1 MGRSIVDSPT
11 GPIRIETCDGAL
23 VRVGWLEDA
32 EEASAGEASAEAT
45 SETGP
50 EDDVSR
56 ETSRQLKAYF
66 AGELTEFDL
75 PIRFERGT
83 EFERA
88 VWQAMLE
95 IPYGETR
102 TYGDLAHATQAIA
115 RAVGTAC
122 GRNPI
127 PIVVPCHRV
136 VGAGGTLVGFSGG
149 KGVETK
155 SWLLDFERGQDRLF

>member
-1 MGRSIVDSPT
+1 MGRSIIDTPT
-11 GPIRIETCDGAL
+11 GPVQIRTADGA
-23 VRVGWLEDA
+23 VIRVGWLEDEGEA
-32 EEASAGEASAEAT
+32 ASAAE
-45 SETGP
+45 P

-66 AGELTEFDL
+66 AGELTDFTL
-75 PIRFERGT
+75 PVRFERGT
-83 EFERA
+83 AFERA

-95 IPYGETR
+95 IPYGQTR

-127 PIVVPCHRV
+127 PIIVPCHRV

-155 SWLLDFERGQDRLF
+155 SWLLDFERGQSRLF